1 MSAVLY
7 FQKKTQQQKFNTIKK
22 KPFVERKLLSLGIY
36 YNAPKI
42 KSKQEGTLF
51 ALERKLLTPKQEV
64 KLIKVNENR
73 AN

>member
-1 MSAVLY
+1 M
-7 FQKKTQQQKFNTIKK
+7 
-22 KPFVERKLLSLGIY
+22 Y

-42 KSKQEGTLF
+42 KSKQEGSLLG
-51 ALERKLLTPKQEV
+51 LERKLLTPKQEV

>member
-1 MSAVLY
+1 M
-7 FQKKTQQQKFNTIKK
+7 
-22 KPFVERKLLSLGIY
+22 GIY

-64 KLIKVNENR
+64 KLLKVNENR

>member
-1 MSAVLY
+1 M
-7 FQKKTQQQKFNTIKK
+7 
-22 KPFVERKLLSLGIY
+22 Y

-42 KSKQEGTLF
+42 KSKQEGSLF
-51 ALERKLLTPKQEV
+51 GLERKLLTPKQEVKSKQEGSLLGLERKLLTPKQEV